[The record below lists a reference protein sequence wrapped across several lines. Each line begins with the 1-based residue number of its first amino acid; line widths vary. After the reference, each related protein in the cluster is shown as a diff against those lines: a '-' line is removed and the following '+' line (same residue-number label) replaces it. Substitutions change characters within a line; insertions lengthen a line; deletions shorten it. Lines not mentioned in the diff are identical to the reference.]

1 MNKEWFI
8 IEGSICKPGT
18 IPARIMSK
26 RVKYAELKLGV
37 KSLYFGHKV
46 SSIEDVFDFLAEYS
60 IDLEKELDKIL
71 KDKKVANVS
80 TERSQKW
87 IIPQNCGIYQV
98 YSKNPRIRT

>member
-1 MNKEWFI
+1 MVHYRRKYLQ
-8 IEGSICKPGT
+8 
-18 IPARIMSK
+18 ARHNTTK
-26 RVKYAELKLGV
+26 DNVWKGKYAELKLGV

-46 SSIEDVFDFLAEYS
+46 SSIEVVFDFPTEYS

-87 IIPQNCGIYQV
+87 IISQNCGMYQV
-98 YSKNPRIRT
+98 YSKNLRIRT